1 MTILTA
7 DEIAH
12 ISKVLEKNIPKGY
25 HQLVTEYVR
34 QSVVSAVGNLLLMFF
49 LLGIVISFITIVL
62 KSYYEHHK
70 NMIFEDYGDLTDA
83 GAMIVGIGGFLS
95 MILFIVV
102 IFAFTS
108 MFTEI
113 EHAVAPNYYL
123 IKSFL

>member
-1 MTILTA
+1 MNNLA
-7 DEIAH
+7 NEIAH

-62 KSYYEHHK
+62 KSYYEHHE